1 MTVRA
6 FVTYSILRIMV
17 FLGCLS
23 ALYLL
28 GLREAKHLPWLAVGA
43 AVLSVLVSA
52 VVLRPFRREL
62 EEQLT
67 ARSRARAERAA
78 DRAPAPG
85 SDEAAKDDYR

>member
-28 GLREAKHLPWLAVGA
+28 GLREAKHLGGVMLAISLLGGYLFQQVA
-43 AVLSVLVSA
+43 SPSPKLNPARRLRSSV
-52 VVLRPFRREL
+52 FI
-62 EEQLT
+62 
-67 ARSRARAERAA
+67 
-78 DRAPAPG
+78 
-85 SDEAAKDDYR
+85 SDKKS